1 MKKLFTKIGQRV
13 RNKSKQILAMLLCVT
28 MLTPMA
34 ARAIIT
40 DGIYQAPEVARTWD
54 ENQYKGANANNYE
67 PTGLAVNYVPYPMYV
82 NNRGGA
88 SYPLGAAMSFKQR
101 PGYENEKYK
110 NFANRY
116 AYCVADHV
124 QNYLVTDGMQAF
136 FMGAYNTEVTPDFV
150 KGSDASG
157 RKMEP

>member
-54 ENQYKGANANNYE
+54 ENHLKTYFLKSLHFGN
-67 PTGLAVNYVPYPMYV
+67 
-82 NNRGGA
+82 
-88 SYPLGAAMSFKQR
+88 FK
-101 PGYENEKYK
+101 NSVLKW
-110 NFANRY
+110 
-116 AYCVADHV
+116 
-124 QNYLVTDGMQAF
+124 VT
-136 FMGAYNTEVTPDFV
+136 
-150 KGSDASG
+150 
-157 RKMEP
+157 KME

>member
-54 ENQYKGANANNYE
+54 ENQRKYE
-67 PTGLAVNYVPYPMYV
+67 KLLECKKAFLTKM
-82 NNRGGA
+82 
-88 SYPLGAAMSFKQR
+88 F
-101 PGYENEKYK
+101 PG
-110 NFANRY
+110 
-116 AYCVADHV
+116 
-124 QNYLVTDGMQAF
+124 
-136 FMGAYNTEVTPDFV
+136 
-150 KGSDASG
+150 
-157 RKMEP
+157 